1 MPGFVRK
8 TSVLWRIVLE
18 GGRNQPARLVRGALT
33 ELARR
38 PGGLLAFPFPA
49 GLHDG
54 NACRAVVGSCLH
66 RWHVAA
72 RPVSPQGEGEK
83 RGGRRN
89 RLDGVGGSISRRQR
103 KTPHKTSP
111 VRGHS

>member
-33 ELARR
+33 ELALR

-66 RWHVAA
+66 RWHVDCKAGK
-72 RPVSPQGEGEK
+72 PS
-83 RGGRRN
+83 GGR
-89 RLDGVGGSISRRQR
+89 
-103 KTPHKTSP
+103 
-111 VRGHS
+111 